1 MKCLKAFILR
11 STSATGKFAQGRVNN
26 FDWTVKN
33 WLKNCLFN
41 ALHWLG
47 CFRKLCLTYFSFFQM
62 IEDPPFPCLNG
73 DGLQDGGCWGP
84 PPIFDIPPPPRPPWG
99 DLNCDENDLRS
110 RPLTSDQGGS
120 LGQGSRSHLTGE
132 DFIQDSCD
140 IHPLVIDSHFYLGE
154 SLFTILVIVICSCI
168 LVGIILVVAC
178 VIYR

>member
-1 MKCLKAFILR
+1 MFESLHFTFHFCYRKVC
-11 STSATGKFAQGRVNN
+11 TGESQQFWLNSEKLIEKLPFQYAPLTRLFSQIM
-26 FDWTVKN
+26 FD
-33 WLKNCLFN
+33 LF
-41 ALHWLG
+41 
-47 CFRKLCLTYFSFFQM
+47 FPFFQM

-99 DLNCDENDLRS
+99 DPNCDENDLRS
-110 RPLTSDQGGS
+110 RPLTSDQDGS